1 MKILKPKI
9 VILFLF
15 VGCLGYSQ
23 ANDEQQTK
31 KFNAIDVD
39 GNEVIT
45 IREMIKYYD
54 GKSDKDGNPIDAK
67 KLFYGL
73 DANENS
79 IVTINEFITGVDW
92 KLAYEFVDK
101 WDQKPKEIDK
111 KAEVDIL
118 VEKKTERFTQI
129 DSDKN
134 EELTLTEF
142 VDFHK
147 GMINK
152 KTGEPIKGNLKF
164 YAQDFN
170 NNGVIT
176 LKEFLLKPDYKSG
189 TEKLK
194 KLQNK
199 KGSNNSATAGNA
211 YVIKRIDLFYVVD
224 TNKNFKVSADE
235 MVAYYQG
242 KLNNSGKPVNGK
254 QRFYGLDT
262 NENGSVDLEEFT
274 IKIDFKYAA
283 KRLRDSKKEKG

>member
-1 MKILKPKI
+1 MNILKPKI

-15 VGCLGYSQ
+15 AGCLGYAQ
-23 ANDEQQTK
+23 ANKEQQTK
-31 KFNAIDVD
+31 KFNLIDAD

-45 IREMIKYYD
+45 IREMMKYYD
-54 GKSDKDGNPIDAK
+54 GKSDKDGTPVDAK

-134 EELTLTEF
+134 EELTLTEV

-152 KTGEPIKGNLKF
+152 KTGEPLKGNLKF

-224 TNKNFKVSADE
+224 TNKDYKVSADE

-242 KLNNSGKPVNGK
+242 KLNNKGNPVNGK